1 MDYDYQVIGSDGKI
15 HNYIWDDKESKM
27 VEGKREKNIPWWR
40 LHQIADELGGEVK
53 SFIIQDSR
61 GNVTKRLVIEY
72 TEEEEE

>member
-27 VEGKREKNIPWWR
+27 VEGKREKNIPWWK
-40 LHQIADELGGEVK
+40 LHQIAKELGGEVK

>member
-27 VEGKREKNIPWWR
+27 VEGTREKNVPWWR
-40 LHQIADELGGEVK
+40 LHQIAKELGGEVK

-72 TEEEEE
+72 TEEEE